1 MAIDAF
7 NVIVGP
13 YSNGFTQNTSYASV
27 ACFEAV
33 NVAPANI
40 SNKSGGRAEATTK
53 APGWVVVG
61 TTNRTKS
68 RRLRPPRIPA
78 IFLNL
83 EFRISNHA
91 WYFELNFSHVHGR
104 IR

>member
-1 MAIDAF
+1 MAAKTRENTNAIDAF

-13 YSNGFTQNTSYASV
+13 SFNGFTQNTSYASI
-27 ACFEAV
+27 AGFGAV
-33 NVAPANI
+33 DAAPANT

-68 RRLRPPRIPA
+68 RRL
-78 IFLNL
+78 
-83 EFRISNHA
+83 
-91 WYFELNFSHVHGR
+91 
-104 IR
+104 